1 MGFVLV
7 QVGRPDAV
15 RVEVAAN
22 LVEISSGERD
32 RLLKKLWVV
41 SGFDAIMAKFEA
53 AGSSTPVHL
62 DLVERLR
69 LRVALEVWEY
79 N

>member
-1 MGFVLV
+1 
-7 QVGRPDAV
+7 
-15 RVEVAAN
+15 
-22 LVEISSGERD
+22 
-32 RLLKKLWVV
+32 LLKKLWVV

-79 N
+79 NTDGLPDDGRLPERILCTRTGH